1 MQLEVKW
8 ESGWTCRGG
17 IPGLKDLFS
26 GTTTQLLRAAS
37 SHTHAADNNNNAW
50 RLFVLKYPPLS
61 IAKYS
66 FLQLSELEQCRVNK
80 LAQGLTQQRRI
91 CLENPK
97 KYPIETPK
105 NDNGAFFLQSELFYS
120 PESDWSRRQSRRWS
134 TGVTSKVRGD
144 LTERLKKWKLGRKER
159 FLSFIIFLYPQ
170 LN

>member
-1 MQLEVKW
+1 M
-8 ESGWTCRGG
+8 
-17 IPGLKDLFS
+17 
-26 GTTTQLLRAAS
+26 
-37 SHTHAADNNNNAW
+37 
-50 RLFVLKYPPLS
+50 
-61 IAKYS
+61 
-66 FLQLSELEQCRVNK
+66 NK